1 MVDFPMTQLT
11 LISGKGGVG
20 KTTSACA
27 IALTQAQASP
37 DTQLLLLSTDP
48 AHSLGD
54 VLGITVDDTA
64 RSHPDCP
71 NLKLRALDADRL
83 LRHFRSDY
91 GQVLETLVER
101 GSFVDDDDL
110 SPVWDMDWP
119 GLNELMGLLEIQRIL
134 RVGEADQVVVDMAPS
149 GHTLNLLGLMDFLD
163 TFLAALSLFQDKHR
177 YMMETLSGRY
187 TEDAGDRFLADMKR
201 DLATGRA
208 QLQDPDRTACWVVA
222 LPEPLSLKETERFTA
237 ALGDLG
243 IPLGGILVNR
253 LTGVAAEGLQLT
265 GFGDI
270 AGQRPVL
277 GLPRRAAEPI
287 GAAALTDLWQH
298 LAPIANWRGV
308 RRGSIRM
315 PLARPDPPWSRR
327 LHCCR
332 AAIGDCGGQR
342 GRG

>member
-1 MVDFPMTQLT
+1 MVDFPLTQLT

-149 GHTLNLLGLMDFLD
+149 GHTLN
-163 TFLAALSLFQDKHR
+163 S
-177 YMMETLSGRY
+177 
-187 TEDAGDRFLADMKR
+187 AGAD
-201 DLATGRA
+201 
-208 QLQDPDRTACWVVA
+208 
-222 LPEPLSLKETERFTA
+222 
-237 ALGDLG
+237 
-243 IPLGGILVNR
+243 
-253 LTGVAAEGLQLT
+253 
-265 GFGDI
+265 
-270 AGQRPVL
+270 
-277 GLPRRAAEPI
+277 GLPRHLPGRPEPVSRQAPLHDGDPV
-287 GAAALTDLWQH
+287 GALH
-298 LAPIANWRGV
+298 RG
-308 RRGSIRM
+308 
-315 PLARPDPPWSRR
+315 
-327 LHCCR
+327 
-332 AAIGDCGGQR
+332 CGR
-342 GRG
+342 SLPH

>member
-1 MVDFPMTQLT
+1 MVDFPLTQLT

-134 RVGEADQVVVDMAPS
+134 RVGEADRVVVDMAPS

-201 DLATGRA
+201 DLATGRD

-298 LAPIANWRGV
+298 LAPVANWRGSAV
-308 RRGSIRM
+308 DRSESLGPTRS
-315 PLARPDPPWSRR
+315 PLVSTTSLRPG
-327 LHCCR
+327 
-332 AAIGDCGGQR
+332 GDW
-342 GRG
+342 